1 MTEAFSDRPT
11 TVADYLTI
19 LRRRKWMV
27 LIPPVVAALV
37 AFFVASSHHSLY
49 QAKAQILVNHTSVV
63 SAIANVSD
71 PAAGDPTRF
80 LTTQASIARSPELA
94 ARVVAAAG
102 VPGITPGGLL
112 KESYVNP
119 SSDSDILLVGVTDP
133 NRGVATRLANAYAS
147 EFTHYKTELD
157 TARVNDALVVLKKRI
172 DALRAN
178 GATASPAY
186 ASLVQTQGELE
197 TIGRLLADNTSV
209 LQPAAGA
216 AKISPRPK
224 RDALVGLA
232 FGLVLGLAL
241 AFLSEALDRRV
252 RTEQELEDA
261 LRIPLLGRL
270 PKPSRELQKT
280 TDLVMLKQPA
290 SADAEAFRKLRTSFE
305 FINPPGAAKTIMVTS
320 AVEQE
325 GKSTTIANL
334 AIALARSERRVVLI
348 DLDLRRPFLNRLF
361 HMSGRPGITDVALNQ
376 VDLSDALRPIPLHA
390 SFGTASSNGDRPSG
404 GSNGRSALQ
413 GLLHLLPAGTIPL
426 PAGDLLQDQ
435 RLLDVLDQVAD
446 KFDLVLIDAPPLLAF
461 DDAMILSTHVDAIFA
476 ITRLNTVQRPILHE
490 FARQLQNCQAKILG
504 YVLTGVEHSESY
516 RYMYEAYAY
525 EAREKTGSREPV

>member
-11 TVADYLTI
+11 TVADYLAI

-27 LIPPVVAALV
+27 LIPPVVAGVV
-37 AFFVASSHHSLY
+37 AFFVASSHHPLY
-49 QAKAQILVNHTSVV
+49 HAQAQILVNRASVV

-71 PAAGDPTRF
+71 PAAADPTRF

-94 ARVVAAAG
+94 ARVVASAG
-102 VPGITPGGLL
+102 VPGVTPSRLL
-112 KESYVNP
+112 SESSVDP
-119 SSDSDILLVGVTDP
+119 SSTSDILYVAVDDP
-133 NRGVATRLANAYAS
+133 SRAVAARLANAYAT

-157 TARVNDALVVLKKRI
+157 TARINNALVVLKKRI
-172 DALRAN
+172 DSLRAS

-186 ASLVQTQGELE
+186 GSLVQTQGELE
-197 TIGRLLADNTSV
+197 TIGRLLSDNTSV
-209 LQPAAGA
+209 LQPAVGA
-216 AKISPRPK
+216 TQISPRPK
-224 RDALVGLA
+224 RDAIVGVA

-261 LRIPLLGRL
+261 LQIPLLGRL

-280 TDLVMLKQPA
+280 SHLVMVKQPA

-334 AIALARSERRVVLI
+334 AIALARSDRRVVLV

-361 HMSGRPGITDVALNQ
+361 HISGRPGITDVALNQ

-390 SFGTASSNGDRPSG
+390 SFGAASRNGDLPG
-404 GSNGRSALQ
+404 GSNGRSALE
-413 GLLHLLPAGTIPL
+413 GLLHVLPAGTIPL
-426 PAGDLLQDQ
+426 PAGDLLRDK

-461 DDAMILSTHVDAIFA
+461 DDAMILSRHVDAIFA

-525 EAREKTGSREPV
+525 EAREKTGSREQV

>member
-11 TVADYLTI
+11 TVADYLAI

-27 LIPPVVAALV
+27 LIPPLVAGLV
-37 AFFVASSHHSLY
+37 AFFVASSHHPLY
-49 QAKAQILVNHTSVV
+49 QAEASILVNRASVV
-63 SAIANVSD
+63 SAIANVQD

-102 VPGITPGGLL
+102 VPGVTSARLL
-112 KESYVNP
+112 RESSVNP
-119 SSDSDILLVGVTDP
+119 SSTSDILYVGVKDSS
-133 NRGVATRLANAYAS
+133 RSVAARLANTYAN
-147 EFTHYKTELD
+147 EFTKYKTELD
-157 TARVNDALVVLKKRI
+157 TARINNALVVLKKRI
-172 DALRAN
+172 DSLRAG

-186 ASLVQTQGELE
+186 ASLVQTQGQLE
-197 TIGRLLADNTSV
+197 TIGRLLSDNTSV
-209 LQPAAGA
+209 LQPAVSATQV
-216 AKISPRPK
+216 SPRPK
-224 RDALVGLA
+224 RDAIVGVV

-261 LRIPLLGRL
+261 LQVPLLGRL

-280 TDLVMLKQPA
+280 THLVMVKQPA
-290 SADAEAFRKLRTSFE
+290 SADAEAFRKLRTTFE
-305 FINPPGAAKTIMVTS
+305 FINPPGTAKTIMVTS

-334 AIALARSERRVVLI
+334 AIALARSDRRVALV

-361 HMSGRPGITDVALNQ
+361 HISGRPGITDVALNQ

-390 SFGTASSNGDRPSG
+390 SFGAASRNGDLSG
-404 GSNGRSALQ
+404 GPNGRSALE
-413 GLLHLLPAGTIPL
+413 GLLHVLPAGTIPL
-426 PAGDLLQDQ
+426 PAGDLLRDK

-461 DDAMILSTHVDAIFA
+461 DDAMILSSHVDAVFA

-525 EAREKTGSREPV
+525 EARDKTGSREPV

>member
-1 MTEAFSDRPT
+1 MTEAFSLRPT
-11 TVADYLTI
+11 TVADYLSI

-37 AFFVASSHHSLY
+37 AFFVASSQHPLY
-49 QAKAQILVNHTSVV
+49 QAKSLILVNTQSVV
-63 SAIANVSD
+63 SAIANVSN
-71 PAAGDPTRF
+71 PAAGDPDRF
-80 LTTQASIARSPELA
+80 LTTQASIARSPDLA
-94 ARVVAAAG
+94 ARIVAAAG
-102 VPGITPGGLL
+102 VPGLTAGRVLR
-112 KESYVNP
+112 ESFVDP
-119 SSDSDILLVGVTDP
+119 SSNSDILTVGVKD
-133 NRGVATRLANAYAS
+133 RSSAVATRLANTYAS
-147 EFTHYKTELD
+147 EFTRYKTELD
-157 TARVNDALVVLKKRI
+157 TAHINDALAVLKARI
-172 DALRAN
+172 DSLRAN

-186 ASLVQTQGELE
+186 ASLVQTQGDLE
-197 TIGRLLADNTSV
+197 TIGKLLADNTSV
-209 LQPAAGA
+209 LRPAAGA
-216 AKISPRPK
+216 AKVSPRPQ
-224 RDALVGLA
+224 RDAAVGLA
-232 FGLVLGLAL
+232 FGLVVGLAL

-252 RTEQELEDA
+252 RTEKELEDA
-261 LRIPLLGRL
+261 LQIPLLGRL

-280 TDLVMLKQPA
+280 TDLVMLKHPA

-334 AIALARSERRVVLI
+334 AIALARSDRRVVLI

>member
-178 GATASPAY
+178 
-186 ASLVQTQGELE
+186 
-197 TIGRLLADNTSV
+197 
-209 LQPAAGA
+209 
-216 AKISPRPK
+216 
-224 RDALVGLA
+224 
-232 FGLVLGLAL
+232 
-241 AFLSEALDRRV
+241 
-252 RTEQELEDA
+252 
-261 LRIPLLGRL
+261 GRL